1 MANGLNLEAEMVI
14 MALAVVPDKVTAIQ
28 QCPTDHTEIQQVSLA
43 THNWMSTTQG
53 TNHRLYNFLTLCL
66 CWLAIMGSKKH
77 VR

>member
-28 QCPTDHTEIQQVSLA
+28 QCPTDHTEIQQV
-43 THNWMSTTQG
+43 HNWMSTTQG